1 MPTSIFALACALVFC
16 GLAGP
21 ASAQS
26 LESLIRLGEEEV
38 KLQPL
43 SASDLPALN
52 QDVTAGKARLPGSLS
67 ADQTRIG
74 QDRDIDPDAY
84 IVGPNDVLQL
94 YIWGEFDKPYTLQ
107 VDPEGYVLIPTV
119 GSFHISGLS
128 LTAAK
133 ERLSTAVQNK
143 YPNVDISIS
152 LVSMRF
158 FTAYVTGAVL
168 NEGSFTIY
176 PTTRVLNIIKQAGG
190 FRSRLQHIEL
200 SGQDAGGATNPNT
213 GRRSIQLIHRDGTSE
228 RVDLDMFLATGDLT
242 HNPYV
247 RMGDMVH
254 VSFRKHSVSIF
265 GAVNEEG
272 EYEFLP
278 GDTLGDLV
286 TLAKGLNRSKPLIS
300 AELWR
305 FQEGTDQAEVIEL
318 GSAKETLEELNYET
332 IRHIELRPNDAVFI
346 RAQSLWQST
355 HTVVISGEVK
365 FQGRYRIEPGV
376 TRIKDVVAAAGGL
389 TDEASLIGARVIR
402 TRVRAESDPQLE
414 QLKRQSEVAGLTDM
428 NIEDRAYLKTKTREE
443 KGRIAVDFER
453 LFVDGDE
460 GQNILLA
467 SGDVIFFPMQR
478 HTINVS
484 GQVQR
489 AGLID
494 YEPGRKVSYYIT
506 KAGGYL
512 HDADKRNARLVRART
527 GVREQLLNPNRFHR
541 HQWSSLKGV
550 HERLKDDLIVE
561 VGDEIWV
568 PQKERVDYWTLTR
581 EIIPTVFNILTLAA
595 LAKGA
600 FF

>member
-1 MPTSIFALACALVFC
+1 MPTSIFILAFALVFG

-21 ASAQS
+21 ASPQLGS
-26 LESLIRLGEEEV
+26 LESLIKRGEKEV
-38 KLQPL
+38 SPQAI
-43 SASDLPALN
+43 SASDLPDLN
-52 QDVTAGKARLPGSLS
+52 QNSISDKARLPGSLS
-67 ADQTRIG
+67 ADKTRIG

-94 YIWGEFDKPYTLQ
+94 YIWGEFDQPYTLQ
-107 VDPEGYVLIPTV
+107 VHPEGNVLIPTV

-143 YPNVDISIS
+143 YPNVGISIS

-168 NEGSFTIY
+168 NEGSFTIH
-176 PTTRVLNIIKQAGG
+176 PTTRVLDIIKQAGG
-190 FRSRLQHIEL
+190 FGDRLQRIAL
-200 SGQDAGGATNPNT
+200 QDQDAGGAANRNT
-213 GRRSIQLIHRDGTSE
+213 GRRSIQLVHRDGTSE
-228 RVDLDMFLATGDLT
+228 RVDLDMFLATGDLV

-247 RMGDMVH
+247 RMGDVVH

-272 EYEFLP
+272 KYEFLP

-305 FQEGTDQAEVIEL
+305 FQEGTEQAEVIEL
-318 GSAKETLEELNYET
+318 GSAKEMLEELNYET
-332 IRHIELRPNDAVFI
+332 IRHIELRPNDAIFI

-355 HTVVISGEVK
+355 HTVVISGEVR
-365 FQGRYRIEPGV
+365 FQGPYRIEPGI

-414 QLKRQSEVAGLTDM
+414 QLKRQSEVAGLTYM

-453 LFVDGDE
+453 LFVDDDE

-494 YEPGRKVSYYIT
+494 YEPGRKVRYYIT

-512 HDADKRNARLVRART
+512 YDADKRNARLVRART
-527 GVREQLLNPNRFHR
+527 GVRE
-541 HQWSSLKGV
+541 K
-550 HERLKDDLIVE
+550 LKDNLLVE

-568 PQKERVDYWTLTR
+568 PQKERIDYWAFTQET
-581 EIIPTVFNILTLAA
+581 IPTVFNILTLAA
-595 LAKGA
+595 LLKGA

>member
-1 MPTSIFALACALVFC
+1 MPTSIFVLAFALVFC

-21 ASAQS
+21 ASTQQGLGS
-26 LESLIRLGEEEV
+26 LESLVRGEEV
-38 KLQPL
+38 RQQAL
-43 SASDLPALN
+43 SASDIPDLN
-52 QDVTAGKARLPGSLS
+52 QAVISDKARLPGSLS
-67 ADQTRIG
+67 ADKTRIG

-94 YIWGEFDKPYTLQ
+94 YIWGEFDQPYTLQ
-107 VDPEGYVLIPTV
+107 VNPEGNVLIPTV
-119 GSFHISGLS
+119 GLFHISGLS

-168 NEGSFTIY
+168 NEGSFTIH
-176 PTTRVLNIIKQAGG
+176 PTTRVLDIIKQAGG
-190 FRSRLQHIEL
+190 FEGQIALQD
-200 SGQDAGGATNPNT
+200 QDAGGAANRNT

-228 RVDLDMFLATGDLT
+228 RVDLDMFLATGDLA

-265 GAVNEEG
+265 GAVNQEG

-305 FQEGTDQAEVIEL
+305 FQEDTGQAEVIEL
-318 GSAKETLEELNYET
+318 GSAKETLEELDYET
-332 IRHIELRPNDAVFI
+332 IRHIELRPNDAIFI

-355 HTVVISGEVK
+355 HTVVISGEVR

-402 TRVRAESDPQLE
+402 TKVRAEKDPQLE
-414 QLKRQSEVAGLTDM
+414 QLKRQSEIAGLTDM

-467 SGDVIFFPMQR
+467 NGDVIFFPMQR

-494 YEPGRKVSYYIT
+494 YEPGRKVRYYIT

-512 HDADKRNARLVRART
+512 YDADRRHARLVRART
-527 GVREQLLNPNRFHR
+527 GVRE
-541 HQWSSLKGV
+541 K
-550 HERLKDDLIVE
+550 LKDNLLVE

-568 PQKERVDYWTLTR
+568 PQKERIDYWALTQ
-581 EIIPTVFNILTLAA
+581 ETIPTVFNILTLAA
-595 LAKGA
+595 LLRGA

>member
-1 MPTSIFALACALVFC
+1 MPTSIFVLAFALVFC

-21 ASAQS
+21 ASAQLGN
-26 LESLIRLGEEEV
+26 LENLIDLGGGGGRL
-38 KLQPL
+38 QAF
-43 SASDLPALN
+43 SAADLPDLD
-52 QDVTAGKARLPGSLS
+52 QDLVSGKARLPGSLS
-67 ADQTRIG
+67 ADKTRIG

-94 YIWGEFDKPYTLQ
+94 YIWGEFDQLYTLQ
-107 VDPEGYVLIPTV
+107 VDPEGNVLIPTV

-133 ERLSTAVQNK
+133 EHLWVATQDK
-143 YPNVDISIS
+143 YPSVDISIS

-158 FTAYVTGAVL
+158 FTAYVTGAVM
-168 NEGSFTIY
+168 NEGSFTIH
-176 PTTRVLNIIKQAGG
+176 PTTRVADIINQAGG
-190 FRSRLQHIEL
+190 FRDRQAINR
-200 SGQDAGGATNPNT
+200 GT
-213 GRRSIQLIHRDGTSE
+213 GRRSIQMNHSDGTSE
-228 RVDLDMFLATGDLT
+228 RVDLDMFLATGNLA

-247 RMGDMVH
+247 RMGDVVH
-254 VSFRKHSVSIF
+254 VSFRNHSVYLF

-305 FQEGTDQAEVIEL
+305 FQEGSEQAELIEL
-318 GSAKETLEELNYET
+318 GGDKKMLTELDYEQ
-332 IRHIELRPNDAVFI
+332 IRRVELRPNDAIFI
-346 RAQSLWQST
+346 RARSLWQST
-355 HTVVISGEVK
+355 HTVVISGEVA
-365 FQGRYRIEPGV
+365 FQGRYRIEPSV

-402 TRVRAESDPQLE
+402 TRVRTERDPQLE
-414 QLKRQSEVAGLTDM
+414 QLKRQSEVAGLIYM

-443 KGRIAVDFER
+443 KGRVAVDFER

-460 GQNILLA
+460 QQNILLA
-467 SGDVIFFPMQR
+467 SGDVIFFPLQR
-478 HTINVS
+478 HTISVS

-494 YEPGRKVSYYIT
+494 YEPGRKVRYYIT

-512 HDADKRNARLVRART
+512 YDADKRHARLVRART
-527 GVREQLLNPNRFHR
+527 GVRE
-541 HQWSSLKGV
+541 K
-550 HERLKDDLIVE
+550 LKDNLLVE

-568 PQKERVDYWTLTR
+568 PQKERIDYLVFFQ
-581 EIIPTVFNILTLAA
+581 ETVRTAASVLALV
-595 LAKGA
+595 LAVQTVSR
-600 FF
+600 

>member
-21 ASAQS
+21 ASAQQGLGN
-26 LESLIRLGEEEV
+26 LENLINLGGGGTG
-38 KLQPL
+38 LQAF
-43 SASDLPALN
+43 SAADLPDLDQAL
-52 QDVTAGKARLPGSLS
+52 VSGKASLPSNLS
-67 ADQTRIG
+67 ADKTRIG

-84 IVGPNDVLQL
+84 VVGPNDVLQL
-94 YIWGEFDKPYTLQ
+94 YIWGEFDQLYTLQ
-107 VDPEGYVLIPTV
+107 VNPEGNVLIPTV

-133 ERLSTAVQNK
+133 ELLSTATAKK
-143 YPNVDISIS
+143 YPGVDISIS
-152 LVSMRF
+152 LVNMRF
-158 FTAYVTGAVL
+158 FTAYVTGAVI
-168 NEGSFTIY
+168 NEGSLTIH
-176 PTTRVLNIIKQAGG
+176 PTTRVADIINQAGG
-190 FRSRLQHIEL
+190 FRDRLQRTA
-200 SGQDAGGATNPNT
+200 QANRNT
-213 GRRSIQLIHRDGTSE
+213 GRRSIQVLHRDGTSE
-228 RVDLDMFLATGDLT
+228 RVDLDMFLATGDLA

-247 RMGDMVH
+247 RMGDVVH

-265 GAVNEEG
+265 GAVNQEG

-305 FQEGTDQAEVIEL
+305 FQEGTEQAEVIEL
-318 GSAKETLEELNYET
+318 SGDKEAMAELDFEA

-346 RAQSLWQST
+346 RARSLWQST
-355 HTVVISGEVK
+355 HSVVISGEVA
-365 FQGRYRIEPGV
+365 FQGRYRIDPGV

-402 TRVRAESDPQLE
+402 TKVRAERDPQLE
-414 QLKRQSEVAGLTDM
+414 QLKRQSEVGGLIYM

-478 HTINVS
+478 HTISVS

-494 YEPGRKVSYYIT
+494 YETGRNVRYYIA

-512 HDADKRNARLVRART
+512 YDADKRNARLIRART
-527 GVREQLLNPNRFHR
+527 GVREK
-541 HQWSSLKGV
+541 LKGN
-550 HERLKDDLIVE
+550 LLVE

-568 PQKERVDYWTLTR
+568 PQKERISYWAFTQETIR
-581 EIIPTVFNILTLAA
+581 TAASVLALV
-595 LAKGA
+595 LAVQA
-600 FF
+600 VR

>member
-1 MPTSIFALACALVFC
+1 MPTSIFVLACALVFC
-16 GLAGP
+16 GLVGP
-21 ASAQS
+21 ASAQQGLGS
-26 LESLIRLGEEEV
+26 LESLIKRGEEEV
-38 KLQPL
+38 RLPAL
-43 SASDLPALN
+43 SASDLPDLN
-52 QDVTAGKARLPGSLS
+52 QDLISDKARLPGSLS
-67 ADQTRIG
+67 ADKTRIG
-74 QDRDIDPDAY
+74 QDRDIDPDTY

-107 VDPEGYVLIPTV
+107 IDPEGYVLIPTV

-143 YPNVDISIS
+143 YPGVEISIS
-152 LVSMRF
+152 LVSMRL

-168 NEGSFTIY
+168 SEGSFTIH
-176 PTTRVLNIIKQAGG
+176 PTTRVADIINRAGG
-190 FRSRLQHIEL
+190 FRDRLQRIAL
-200 SGQDAGGATNPNT
+200 PGQDATARAT
-213 GRRSIQLIHRDGTSE
+213 GRRSIELIHRDGTTE
-228 RVDLDMFLATGDLT
+228 RVDLDMFLATGDLA

-247 RMGDMVH
+247 RMGDVVH

-305 FQEGTDQAEVIEL
+305 FQEGSEQAEVIEL
-318 GSAKETLEELNYET
+318 GGDKETLEELDFEN
-332 IRHIELRPNDAVFI
+332 IRHTALRPNDAIFI

-355 HTVVISGEVK
+355 HTVVISGEVA

-389 TDEASLIGARVIR
+389 TNEASLIGARVIR
-402 TRVRAESDPQLE
+402 TKVRAEKDPQLE
-414 QLKRQSEVAGLTDM
+414 QLKRQSEVAGLTYM
-428 NIEDRAYLKTKTREE
+428 NMEDRAYLKTKTREE
-443 KGRIAVDFER
+443 KGRVAVDFER
-453 LFVDGDE
+453 LFVNGDE

-494 YEPGRKVSYYIT
+494 YEAGRKVRYYIT

-512 HDADKRNARLVRART
+512 YDADKRNARLVRART
-527 GVREQLLNPNRFHR
+527 GVRE
-541 HQWSSLKGV
+541 K
-550 HERLKDDLIVE
+550 LKDNLLVE
-561 VGDEIWV
+561 VGDEIWI
-568 PQKERVDYWTLTR
+568 PQKERINYWVFFQD
-581 EIIPTVFNILTLAA
+581 TVRTAASVLALVIA
-595 LAKGA
+595 VQTVSR
-600 FF
+600 

>member
-1 MPTSIFALACALVFC
+1 MPTNIFVLACALVFC
-16 GLAGP
+16 GLARP
-21 ASAQS
+21 ASAQQGLGS
-26 LESLIRLGEEEV
+26 LESLIKRGEEEV

-43 SASDLPALN
+43 SVSDLPDLN
-52 QDVTAGKARLPGSLS
+52 QDLISDRARLPGGLG
-67 ADQTRIG
+67 ADKTRIG

-94 YIWGEFDKPYTLQ
+94 YIWGEFDKPYSLQ

-143 YPNVDISIS
+143 YPGVDISIS

-200 SGQDAGGATNPNT
+200 SGHAGGATNRNT

-228 RVDLDMFLATGDLT
+228 RVDLDMFLATGDLA

-265 GAVNEEG
+265 GAVNQEG

-286 TLAKGLNRSKPLIS
+286 TLAKGLNRSKPLVS

-305 FQEGTDQAEVIEL
+305 FQEGTEQAEVIEL
-318 GSAKETLEELNYET
+318 GGDKETLEELDFET
-332 IRHIELRPNDAVFI
+332 IRHTALRPNDAIFI

-355 HTVVISGEVK
+355 YTVVISGEVR

-402 TRVRAESDPQLE
+402 TKVRAEKDPQLE
-414 QLKRQSEVAGLTDM
+414 LLKRQSEVAGLTYM

-494 YEPGRKVSYYIT
+494 YEPGRKVRYYIT

-512 HDADKRNARLVRART
+512 YDADKRNARLVRART
-527 GVREQLLNPNRFHR
+527 GVREK
-541 HQWSSLKGV
+541 LKNN
-550 HERLKDDLIVE
+550 LIVE

-568 PQKERVDYWTLTR
+568 PQKERIDYWALTQETIR
-581 EIIPTVFNILTLAA
+581 TTYSILILAGLA
-595 LAKGA
+595 LR

>member
-1 MPTSIFALACALVFC
+1 MPTSIFVLAFALVFG

-21 ASAQS
+21 ASPQLGS
-26 LESLIRLGEEEV
+26 LESLIKRGEKEV
-38 KLQPL
+38 KPQAI

-52 QDVTAGKARLPGSLS
+52 QNLISDKARLPGSLS
-67 ADQTRIG
+67 ADKSRIG

-94 YIWGEFDKPYTLQ
+94 YIWGEFDQPYTLQ
-107 VDPEGYVLIPTV
+107 VHPEGNVLIPTV

-143 YPNVDISIS
+143 YPNVGISIS

-168 NEGSFTIY
+168 NEGSFTIH
-176 PTTRVLNIIKQAGG
+176 PTTRVLDIIKQAGG
-190 FRSRLQHIEL
+190 FGDRLQQIAL
-200 SGQDAGGATNPNT
+200 PDQDVGETTNRNT

-228 RVDLDMFLATGDLT
+228 RVDLDMFLATGDLV

-247 RMGDMVH
+247 RMGDVVH

-272 EYEFLP
+272 KYEFLP

-305 FQEGTDQAEVIEL
+305 FQEGTEQAEVIEL

-332 IRHIELRPNDAVFI
+332 IRHIELRPNDAIFI

-355 HTVVISGEVK
+355 HTVVISGEVR
-365 FQGRYRIEPGV
+365 FQGPYRIEPGI

-389 TDEASLIGARVIR
+389 TDQASLIGARVIR

-414 QLKRQSEVAGLTDM
+414 QLKRQSEVAGLTYM

-467 SGDVIFFPMQR
+467 SGDVIFFPLQR
-478 HTINVS
+478 HTISVS

-494 YEPGRKVSYYIT
+494 YEIGRKVRYYIT

-512 HDADKRNARLVRART
+512 YDADKRNARLVRART
-527 GVREQLLNPNRFHR
+527 GVRV
-541 HQWSSLKGV
+541 K
-550 HERLKDDLIVE
+550 LKDNLLVE

-568 PQKERVDYWTLTR
+568 PQKERIDYWALTQ
-581 EIIPTVFNILTLAA
+581 ETIPTVFNILTLAA
-595 LAKGA
+595 LLKGA

>member
-1 MPTSIFALACALVFC
+1 MPTSIFVLAFALVFC

-21 ASAQS
+21 ASAQLGN
-26 LESLIRLGEEEV
+26 LENLIDLGGGGGRL
-38 KLQPL
+38 QAF
-43 SASDLPALN
+43 SAADLPDLD
-52 QDVTAGKARLPGSLS
+52 QDLVSGKARLPGSLS
-67 ADQTRIG
+67 ADKTRIG

-94 YIWGEFDKPYTLQ
+94 YIWGEFDQLYTLQ
-107 VDPEGYVLIPTV
+107 VDPEGNVLIPTV

-133 ERLSTAVQNK
+133 EHLWVATQDK
-143 YPNVDISIS
+143 YPSVDISIS

-158 FTAYVTGAVL
+158 FTAYVTGAVM
-168 NEGSFTIY
+168 NEGSFTIH
-176 PTTRVLNIIKQAGG
+176 PTTRVADIINQAGG
-190 FRSRLQHIEL
+190 FRDR
-200 SGQDAGGATNPNT
+200 QDAGGAINRGT
-213 GRRSIQLIHRDGTSE
+213 GRRSIQLNHSDGTSE
-228 RVDLDMFLATGDLT
+228 RVDLDMFLATGNLA

-247 RMGDMVH
+247 RMGDVVH
-254 VSFRKHSVSIF
+254 VSFRNHSVYIF

-305 FQEGTDQAEVIEL
+305 FQEGSEQAELIEL
-318 GSAKETLEELNYET
+318 GGDKKMLTELDYEQ
-332 IRHIELRPNDAVFI
+332 IRRVELRPNDAIFI
-346 RAQSLWQST
+346 RARSLWQST
-355 HTVVISGEVK
+355 HTVVISGEVA

-402 TRVRAESDPQLE
+402 TRVRTERDPQLE
-414 QLKRQSEVAGLTDM
+414 QLKRQSEVAGLIYM

-443 KGRIAVDFER
+443 KGRVAVDFER

-460 GQNILLA
+460 QQNILLA
-467 SGDVIFFPMQR
+467 SGDVIFFPLQR
-478 HTINVS
+478 HTISVS

-494 YEPGRKVSYYIT
+494 YEPGRKVRYYIT

-512 HDADKRNARLVRART
+512 YDADKRHARLVRART
-527 GVREQLLNPNRFHR
+527 GVRE
-541 HQWSSLKGV
+541 K
-550 HERLKDDLIVE
+550 LKDNLLVE

-568 PQKERVDYWTLTR
+568 PQKERIDYLVFFQ
-581 EIIPTVFNILTLAA
+581 ETVRTAASVLALV
-595 LAKGA
+595 LAVQTVSR
-600 FF
+600 

>member
-1 MPTSIFALACALVFC
+1 MPTSIFVLACALVFC

-21 ASAQS
+21 ASAQLGN
-26 LESLIRLGEEEV
+26 LENLIDLGGGGGRL
-38 KLQPL
+38 QAF
-43 SASDLPALN
+43 SAADLPDLD
-52 QDVTAGKARLPGSLS
+52 QDLVSGKARLPGSLS
-67 ADQTRIG
+67 ADKTRIG

-94 YIWGEFDKPYTLQ
+94 YIWGEFDQLYTLQ
-107 VDPEGYVLIPTV
+107 VDPEGNVLIPTV

-133 ERLSTAVQNK
+133 EHLLVATQDK
-143 YPNVDISIS
+143 YPSVDISIS

-158 FTAYVTGAVL
+158 FTAYVTGTVM
-168 NEGSFTIY
+168 NEGSFTIH
-176 PTTRVLNIIKQAGG
+176 PTTRVADIINQAGG
-190 FRSRLQHIEL
+190 FRDR
-200 SGQDAGGATNPNT
+200 QDAGGAINRGT
-213 GRRSIQLIHRDGTSE
+213 GRRSIQLNHRDGSSE
-228 RVDLDMFLATGDLT
+228 RVDLDMFLATGNLA

-247 RMGDMVH
+247 RMGDVVH

-265 GAVNEEG
+265 GAVNQEG

-305 FQEGTDQAEVIEL
+305 FQEGSEQAELIEL
-318 GSAKETLEELNYET
+318 GGDKKMLTELDYEQ
-332 IRHIELRPNDAVFI
+332 IRRVELRPNDAIFI
-346 RAQSLWQST
+346 RARSLWQST
-355 HTVVISGEVK
+355 HTVVISGEVA

-389 TDEASLIGARVIR
+389 TAEASLIGARVIR
-402 TRVRAESDPQLE
+402 TRVRTERDPQLE
-414 QLKRQSEVAGLTDM
+414 QLKRQSEVAGLIYM

-443 KGRIAVDFER
+443 KGRVAVDFER

-460 GQNILLA
+460 QQNILLA
-467 SGDVIFFPMQR
+467 SGDVIFFPIQR
-478 HTINVS
+478 HTISVS

-494 YEPGRKVSYYIT
+494 YEPGRKVRYYIT

-512 HDADKRNARLVRART
+512 YDADKRHARLVRART
-527 GVREQLLNPNRFHR
+527 GVRE
-541 HQWSSLKGV
+541 K
-550 HERLKDDLIVE
+550 LKDNLLVE

-568 PQKERVDYWTLTR
+568 PQKERIDYLVFFQ
-581 EIIPTVFNILTLAA
+581 ETVRTAASVLALV
-595 LAKGA
+595 LAVQTVSR
-600 FF
+600 

>member
-1 MPTSIFALACALVFC
+1 MPTSIFVLAFALVFG

-21 ASAQS
+21 ASPQLGS
-26 LESLIRLGEEEV
+26 LESLIKRGEKEV
-38 KLQPL
+38 KPQAI

-52 QDVTAGKARLPGSLS
+52 QNLISDKARLPGSLS
-67 ADQTRIG
+67 ADKTRIG

-94 YIWGEFDKPYTLQ
+94 YIWGEFDQPYTLQ
-107 VDPEGYVLIPTV
+107 VHPEGNVLIPTV

-143 YPNVDISIS
+143 YPNVGISIS

-168 NEGSFTIY
+168 NEGSFTIH
-176 PTTRVLNIIKQAGG
+176 PTTRVLDIIKQAGG
-190 FRSRLQHIEL
+190 FGDRLQQIAL
-200 SGQDAGGATNPNT
+200 PDQDVGEATNRNT

-228 RVDLDMFLATGDLT
+228 RVDLDMFLATGDLA

-247 RMGDMVH
+247 RMGDVVH

-272 EYEFLP
+272 KYEFLP

-305 FQEGTDQAEVIEL
+305 FQEGTEQAEVIEL
-318 GSAKETLEELNYET
+318 GSAKEMLEELNYET
-332 IRHIELRPNDAVFI
+332 IRHIELRPNDAIFI

-355 HTVVISGEVK
+355 HTVVISGEVR
-365 FQGRYRIEPGV
+365 FQGPYRIEPGV

-414 QLKRQSEVAGLTDM
+414 QLKRQSEVAGLTYM

-453 LFVDGDE
+453 LFIDDDE

-478 HTINVS
+478 RTINVS

-494 YEPGRKVSYYIT
+494 YETGRKVRYYIT

-512 HDADKRNARLVRART
+512 YDADKRNARLVRART
-527 GVREQLLNPNRFHR
+527 GVRE
-541 HQWSSLKGV
+541 K
-550 HERLKDDLIVE
+550 LKDNLLVE
-561 VGDEIWV
+561 VGDEIWI
-568 PQKERVDYWTLTR
+568 PQKERIDYWALTQ
-581 EIIPTVFNILTLAA
+581 ETIPTVFNILTLAA
-595 LAKGA
+595 LLKGA

>member
-1 MPTSIFALACALVFC
+1 MPTSIFVLAFALVFC

-21 ASAQS
+21 ASAQLGN
-26 LESLIRLGEEEV
+26 LENLIDLGGGGGRL
-38 KLQPL
+38 QAF
-43 SASDLPALN
+43 SAADLPDLD
-52 QDVTAGKARLPGSLS
+52 QDLVSGKARLPGSLS
-67 ADQTRIG
+67 ADKTRIG

-94 YIWGEFDKPYTLQ
+94 YIWGEFDQLYTLQ
-107 VDPEGYVLIPTV
+107 VDPEGNVLIPTV

-133 ERLSTAVQNK
+133 EHLLVATQYK
-143 YPNVDISIS
+143 YPSVDISIS

-158 FTAYVTGAVL
+158 FTAYVTGAVM
-168 NEGSFTIY
+168 NEGSFTIH
-176 PTTRVLNIIKQAGG
+176 PTTRVADIINQAGG
-190 FRSRLQHIEL
+190 FRDRQ
-200 SGQDAGGATNPNT
+200 GAGGAINRGT
-213 GRRSIQLIHRDGTSE
+213 GRRSIQLNHRDGSSE
-228 RVDLDMFLATGDLT
+228 RVDLDMFLATGNLA

-247 RMGDMVH
+247 RMGDVVH
-254 VSFRKHSVSIF
+254 VSFRNHSVYIF

-305 FQEGTDQAEVIEL
+305 FQEGSEQAELIEL
-318 GSAKETLEELNYET
+318 GGDKKMLTELDYEQ
-332 IRHIELRPNDAVFI
+332 IRRVELRPNDAIFI
-346 RAQSLWQST
+346 RARSLWQST
-355 HTVVISGEVK
+355 HTVVISGEVAFK
-365 FQGRYRIEPGV
+365 GRYRIEPGV

-389 TDEASLIGARVIR
+389 TAEASLIGARVIR
-402 TRVRAESDPQLE
+402 TRVRTERDPQLE
-414 QLKRQSEVAGLTDM
+414 QLKRQSEVAGLIYM

-443 KGRIAVDFER
+443 KGRVAVDFER

-460 GQNILLA
+460 QQNILLA
-467 SGDVIFFPMQR
+467 SGDVIFFPLQR
-478 HTINVS
+478 HTISVS

-494 YEPGRKVSYYIT
+494 YEPGRKVRYYIT

-512 HDADKRNARLVRART
+512 YDADKRHARLVRART
-527 GVREQLLNPNRFHR
+527 GVRE
-541 HQWSSLKGV
+541 K
-550 HERLKDDLIVE
+550 LKDNLLVE

-568 PQKERVDYWTLTR
+568 PQKERIDYLVFFQ
-581 EIIPTVFNILTLAA
+581 ETVRTAASVLALV
-595 LAKGA
+595 LAVQTVSR
-600 FF
+600 

>member
-1 MPTSIFALACALVFC
+1 MPTSIFVLACALVFG

-21 ASAQS
+21 ASAQQGLGS
-26 LESLIRLGEEEV
+26 LESLIKRGEEEV
-38 KLQPL
+38 KLPAL

-52 QDVTAGKARLPGSLS
+52 QDLISDKARLPGSLS
-67 ADQTRIG
+67 ADKTRIG
-74 QDRDIDPDAY
+74 QDRDIDPDTY

-107 VDPEGYVLIPTV
+107 IDPEGHVLIPTV

-143 YPNVDISIS
+143 YPGVDISIS
-152 LVSMRF
+152 LVSMRL

-168 NEGSFTIY
+168 NEGSFTIH
-176 PTTRVLNIIKQAGG
+176 PTTRVADIINRAGG
-190 FRSRLQHIEL
+190 FRDRLQRIAL
-200 SGQDAGGATNPNT
+200 PGQDATTRAT
-213 GRRSIQLIHRDGTSE
+213 GRRSIELIHRDDTSE
-228 RVDLDMFLATGDLT
+228 RVDLDMFLATGDLA

-247 RMGDMVH
+247 RMGDVVH

-305 FQEGTDQAEVIEL
+305 FQEGTEQAEVIEL
-318 GSAKETLEELNYET
+318 GGDKETLAELDFEQV
-332 IRHIELRPNDAVFI
+332 RHTALRPNDAIFI
-346 RAQSLWQST
+346 RARSLWQST

-376 TRIKDVVAAAGGL
+376 TRIKDAVAAAGGL
-389 TDEASLIGARVIR
+389 TNEASLIGARVIR
-402 TRVRAESDPQLE
+402 TKVRTERDPQLE
-414 QLKRQSEVAGLTDM
+414 QLKRQSEVAGLTYM

-494 YEPGRKVSYYIT
+494 YEPGRKVRYYIT

-512 HDADKRNARLVRART
+512 YDADKRNARLVRART
-527 GVREQLLNPNRFHR
+527 GVRE
-541 HQWSSLKGV
+541 K
-550 HERLKDDLIVE
+550 LKDNLIVE

-568 PQKERVDYWTLTR
+568 PQKERINYWVFFQ
-581 EIIPTVFNILTLAA
+581 ETVGTAARVLALVIA
-595 LAKGA
+595 VQTVSQ
-600 FF
+600 

>member
-26 LESLIRLGEEEV
+26 LENLIKLGEEEV

-43 SASDLPALN
+43 SAADLPALN
-52 QDVTAGKARLPGSLS
+52 QDVTTGKASLPGSLG
-67 ADQTRIG
+67 ADKTRIG
-74 QDRDIDPDAY
+74 QDRDIDPDTY
-84 IVGPNDVLQL
+84 ITGPNDVLQL
-94 YIWGEFDKPYTLQ
+94 YIWGEFDQPYTLQ
-107 VDPEGYVLIPTV
+107 INPEGYVLIPTV

-168 NEGSFTIY
+168 NEGSFTIH
-176 PTTRVLNIIKQAGG
+176 PTTRVLDIIKQAGG
-190 FRSRLQHIEL
+190 FKGRIAS
-200 SGQDAGGATNPNT
+200 SGQDAGGATNLNT

-228 RVDLDMFLATGDLT
+228 RVDLDMFLATGDLA

-247 RMGDMVH
+247 RMGDVVH

-265 GAVNEEG
+265 GAVNQEG
-272 EYEFLP
+272 QYEFLP

-286 TLAKGLNRSKPLIS
+286 ILAKGLNRSRPLIS

-305 FQEGTDQAEVIEL
+305 FQEGIEQAEVIDL
-318 GSAKETLEELNYET
+318 GGTKEALEELNYET

-355 HTVVISGEVK
+355 HTVVISGEVR

-376 TRIKDVVAAAGGL
+376 THIKDVVAAAGGL

-402 TRVRAESDPQLE
+402 TKVRAEKDPQLE

-443 KGRIAVDFER
+443 KGRVAVDFER

-467 SGDVIFFPMQR
+467 NGDVIFFPMQR
-478 HTINVS
+478 RTINVS

-494 YEPGRKVSYYIT
+494 YEPGRKVRYYIT

-512 HDADKRNARLVRART
+512 YDADKRNARLVRART
-527 GVREQLLNPNRFHR
+527 GVRE
-541 HQWSSLKGV
+541 K
-550 HERLKDDLIVE
+550 LKDNLLVE

-568 PQKERVDYWTLTR
+568 PQKERIDYWALTQ
-581 EIIPTVFNILTLAA
+581 ETIPTVFNILTLAA
-595 LAKGA
+595 LLKGA

>member
-1 MPTSIFALACALVFC
+1 MPTSIFVLACALVFC
-16 GLAGP
+16 GLVGP
-21 ASAQS
+21 ASAQQGLGS
-26 LESLIRLGEEEV
+26 LESLIKRGEEEV
-38 KLQPL
+38 RLPAL
-43 SASDLPALN
+43 SASDLPDLN
-52 QDVTAGKARLPGSLS
+52 QDLISDKARLPGSLS
-67 ADQTRIG
+67 ADKTRIG
-74 QDRDIDPDAY
+74 QDRDIDPDTY

-107 VDPEGYVLIPTV
+107 IDPEGHVLIPTV

-143 YPNVDISIS
+143 YPGVEISIS
-152 LVSMRF
+152 LVSMRL

-168 NEGSFTIY
+168 SEGSFTIH
-176 PTTRVLNIIKQAGG
+176 PTTRVADIINRAGG
-190 FRSRLQHIEL
+190 FRDRLQRIAL
-200 SGQDAGGATNPNT
+200 PGQDATTRAT
-213 GRRSIQLIHRDGTSE
+213 GRRSIELIHRDGTTE
-228 RVDLDMFLATGDLT
+228 RVDLDMFLATGDLA

-247 RMGDMVH
+247 RMGDVVH

-286 TLAKGLNRSKPLIS
+286 TLAKGLRRSKPLIS

-305 FQEGTDQAEVIEL
+305 FQEGSEQAEVIEL
-318 GSAKETLEELNYET
+318 GGDKETLEELDFES
-332 IRHIELRPNDAVFI
+332 IRHTALRPNDAIFI

-355 HTVVISGEVK
+355 HTVVISGEVQ

-402 TRVRAESDPQLE
+402 TKVRAEKDPQLE
-414 QLKRQSEVAGLTDM
+414 QLKRQSEVAGLTYM
-428 NIEDRAYLKTKTREE
+428 NMEDRAYLKTKTREE
-443 KGRIAVDFER
+443 KGRVAVDFER
-453 LFVDGDE
+453 LFVNGDE

-494 YEPGRKVSYYIT
+494 YEAGRKVRYYIT

-512 HDADKRNARLVRART
+512 YDADRRNARLVRART
-527 GVREQLLNPNRFHR
+527 GVRE
-541 HQWSSLKGV
+541 K
-550 HERLKDDLIVE
+550 LKDNLIVE
-561 VGDEIWV
+561 VGDEIWI
-568 PQKERVDYWTLTR
+568 PQKERINYWVFFQD
-581 EIIPTVFNILTLAA
+581 TVRTAASVLALVIA
-595 LAKGA
+595 VQTVSR
-600 FF
+600 

>member
-1 MPTSIFALACALVFC
+1 MPTSIFALAFALVFC

-21 ASAQS
+21 ASAQQGLGS
-26 LESLIRLGEEEV
+26 LESLIKRGEEEV
-38 KLQPL
+38 RLPAL
-43 SASDLPALN
+43 SASDLPDLN
-52 QDVTAGKARLPGSLS
+52 QDLISDKARLPGSLS
-67 ADQTRIG
+67 ADKTRIG
-74 QDRDIDPDAY
+74 QDRDIDPDTY

-107 VDPEGYVLIPTV
+107 IDPEGHVLIPTV

-143 YPNVDISIS
+143 YPGVGISIS

-168 NEGSFTIY
+168 SEGSFTIH
-176 PTTRVLNIIKQAGG
+176 PTTRVADIINRAGG
-190 FRSRLQHIEL
+190 FRDRLQRIAL
-200 SGQDAGGATNPNT
+200 PGQDATTRAP
-213 GRRSIQLIHRDGTSE
+213 GRRSIELIHRDDTSE
-228 RVDLDMFLATGDLT
+228 RVDLDMFLATGDLA

-247 RMGDMVH
+247 HMGDVVH

-305 FQEGTDQAEVIEL
+305 FQEGTEQAELIEL
-318 GSAKETLEELNYET
+318 SGDKEAMEELDYEQ
-332 IRHIELRPNDAVFI
+332 IRHTALRPNDAIFI
-346 RAQSLWQST
+346 RARSLWQST
-355 HTVVISGEVK
+355 HTVVISGEVR

-402 TRVRAESDPQLE
+402 SKVRAERDPQLE
-414 QLKRQSEVAGLTDM
+414 QLRRQSEVAGLTYM

-443 KGRIAVDFER
+443 KGRVAVDFKR
-453 LFVDGDE
+453 LFVDDDE

-512 HDADKRNARLVRART
+512 YDADKRNARLVRART
-527 GVREQLLNPNRFHR
+527 GVRE
-541 HQWSSLKGV
+541 K
-550 HERLKDDLIVE
+550 LKDNLLVD

-568 PQKERVDYWTLTR
+568 PQKERINYWVFFQ
-581 EIIPTVFNILTLAA
+581 ETVGTAARVLALVIA
-595 LAKGA
+595 VQTVSR
-600 FF
+600 

>member
-1 MPTSIFALACALVFC
+1 MPTSIFVLAFALVFC

-21 ASAQS
+21 ASAQLGN
-26 LESLIRLGEEEV
+26 LENLIDLGGGGGRL
-38 KLQPL
+38 QAF
-43 SASDLPALN
+43 SAADLPDLD
-52 QDVTAGKARLPGSLS
+52 QDLVSGKARLPGSLS
-67 ADQTRIG
+67 ADKTRIG

-94 YIWGEFDKPYTLQ
+94 YIWGEFDQLYTLQ
-107 VDPEGYVLIPTV
+107 VDPEGNVLIPTV

-133 ERLSTAVQNK
+133 EHLLVATQDK
-143 YPNVDISIS
+143 YPSVDISIS

-158 FTAYVTGAVL
+158 FTAYVTGTVM
-168 NEGSFTIY
+168 NEGSFTIH
-176 PTTRVLNIIKQAGG
+176 PTTRVADIINQAGG
-190 FRSRLQHIEL
+190 FRDR
-200 SGQDAGGATNPNT
+200 QDAGGAINRGT
-213 GRRSIQLIHRDGTSE
+213 GRRSIQLNHRDGSSE
-228 RVDLDMFLATGDLT
+228 RVDLDMFLATGNLA

-247 RMGDMVH
+247 RMGDVVH

-265 GAVNEEG
+265 GAVNQEG

-305 FQEGTDQAEVIEL
+305 FQEGSEQAELIEL
-318 GSAKETLEELNYET
+318 GGDKKMLTELDYEQ
-332 IRHIELRPNDAVFI
+332 IRRVELRPNDAIFI
-346 RAQSLWQST
+346 RARSLWQST
-355 HTVVISGEVK
+355 HTVVISGEVA

-389 TDEASLIGARVIR
+389 TAEASLIGARVIR
-402 TRVRAESDPQLE
+402 TRVRTERDPQLE
-414 QLKRQSEVAGLTDM
+414 QLKRQSEVAGLIYM

-443 KGRIAVDFER
+443 KGRVAVDFER

-460 GQNILLA
+460 QQNILLA
-467 SGDVIFFPMQR
+467 SGDVIFFPIQR
-478 HTINVS
+478 HTISVS

-494 YEPGRKVSYYIT
+494 YEPGRKVRYYIT

-512 HDADKRNARLVRART
+512 YDADKRHARLVRART
-527 GVREQLLNPNRFHR
+527 GVRE
-541 HQWSSLKGV
+541 K
-550 HERLKDDLIVE
+550 LKDNLLVE

-568 PQKERVDYWTLTR
+568 PQKERIDYLVFFQ
-581 EIIPTVFNILTLAA
+581 ETVRTAASVLALV
-595 LAKGA
+595 LAVQTVSR
-600 FF
+600 

>member
-1 MPTSIFALACALVFC
+1 MPTSIFVLACALVFC

-21 ASAQS
+21 ASAQQG
-26 LESLIRLGEEEV
+26 LNLINLGSGGA
-38 KLQPL
+38 KLQAL
-43 SASDLPALN
+43 SAADLPDLN
-52 QDVTAGKARLPGSLS
+52 QDLTSGKARLPGSLNV
-67 ADQTRIG
+67 DKTRIG

-94 YIWGEFDKPYTLQ
+94 YIWGEFDQPYTLQ
-107 VDPEGYVLIPTV
+107 IDPEGNVLIPTV

-133 ERLSTAVQNK
+133 EHLSTAIQNK
-143 YPNVDISIS
+143 YPNVEISIS

-158 FTAYVTGAVL
+158 FTAYVTGAVI
-168 NEGSFTIY
+168 NEGSFTIH
-176 PTTRVLNIIKQAGG
+176 PTTRVADIIKQAGG
-190 FRSRLQHIEL
+190 FRDRLQ
-200 SGQDAGGATNPNT
+200 GQGVGEQLLRANRGTNRDT
-213 GRRSIQLIHRDGTSE
+213 GRRSIKVFHHDGTVE
-228 RVDLDMFLATGDLT
+228 RVDLDMFLATGNLA

-247 RMGDMVH
+247 RMGDVVH
-254 VSFRKHSVSIF
+254 VSFRNHSVYIF

-286 TLAKGLNRSKPLIS
+286 TLAKGLRRSKPLIS

-305 FQEGTDQAEVIEL
+305 FQEGTEQAEFIEL
-318 GSAKETLEELNYET
+318 SGDKETLEELDYEK

-346 RAQSLWQST
+346 RARSLWRST
-355 HTVVISGEVK
+355 HAVAISGEVR

-376 TRIKDVVAAAGGL
+376 TRVKDVVAAAGGL

-414 QLKRQSEVAGLTDM
+414 QLQRQSEVAGLTYM

-443 KGRIAVDFER
+443 KGRVAVDFER

-478 HTINVS
+478 HTVSVS

-494 YEPGRKVSYYIT
+494 YEIGRDVRYYIT

-512 HDADKRNARLVRART
+512 YDADKRNARLVRART
-527 GVREQLLNPNRFHR
+527 GVREKLEGDLL
-541 HQWSSLKGV
+541 
-550 HERLKDDLIVE
+550 VE

-568 PQKERVDYWTLTR
+568 PQKERINYWALTQETIR
-581 EIIPTVFNILTLAA
+581 TAASILALVLAVRS
-595 LAKGA
+595 L
-600 FF
+600 

>member
-1 MPTSIFALACALVFC
+1 MPTSIFILACALVFC

-21 ASAQS
+21 ASAQQGLGS
-26 LESLIRLGEEEV
+26 LESLIKRGEEEV
-38 KLQPL
+38 RLPAL
-43 SASDLPALN
+43 SASDLPDLN
-52 QDVTAGKARLPGSLS
+52 QDLISDKARLPGSLS
-67 ADQTRIG
+67 ADKTRIG
-74 QDRDIDPDAY
+74 QDRDIDPDTY

-107 VDPEGYVLIPTV
+107 IDPEGHVLIPTV

-128 LTAAK
+128 LTEAK

-143 YPNVDISIS
+143 YPGVDISIS
-152 LVSMRF
+152 LVSMRL

-168 NEGSFTIY
+168 NEGSFTIH
-176 PTTRVLNIIKQAGG
+176 PTTRVADIINRAGG
-190 FRSRLQHIEL
+190 FRDRLQRIAL
-200 SGQDAGGATNPNT
+200 PGQDATTRAT
-213 GRRSIQLIHRDGTSE
+213 GRRSIELIHRDDTSE
-228 RVDLDMFLATGDLT
+228 RVDLDMFLATGDLA

-247 RMGDMVH
+247 RMGDVVH

-305 FQEGTDQAEVIEL
+305 FQEGTEQAEVIEL
-318 GSAKETLEELNYET
+318 GGDKETLAELDFEQV
-332 IRHIELRPNDAVFI
+332 RHTALRPNDAIFI
-346 RAQSLWQST
+346 RSRSLWQST

-376 TRIKDVVAAAGGL
+376 TRIKDVVAGAGGL
-389 TDEASLIGARVIR
+389 TNEASLIGARVIR
-402 TRVRAESDPQLE
+402 TKVRAERDPQLE
-414 QLKRQSEVAGLTDM
+414 QLKRQSEVAGLTYM

-478 HTINVS
+478 HTISVS

-494 YEPGRKVSYYIT
+494 YEPGRKVRYYIT
-506 KAGGYL
+506 KSGGYL
-512 HDADKRNARLVRART
+512 YDADKRNARLVRART
-527 GVREQLLNPNRFHR
+527 GVRE
-541 HQWSSLKGV
+541 K
-550 HERLKDDLIVE
+550 LKDNLIVE

-568 PQKERVDYWTLTR
+568 PQKERINYWVFFQ
-581 EIIPTVFNILTLAA
+581 ETVGTAARVLALVIA
-595 LAKGA
+595 VQTVSR
-600 FF
+600 

>member
-1 MPTSIFALACALVFC
+1 MPTSIFVLACALVFC
-16 GLAGP
+16 RLAGP
-21 ASAQS
+21 TSAQQS
-26 LESLIRLGEEEV
+26 LGNLENLINLGGGTG
-38 KLQPL
+38 LQAF
-43 SASDLPALN
+43 SAADLPDLD
-52 QDVTAGKARLPGSLS
+52 QDLISGKARLPGSLS
-67 ADQTRIG
+67 ADKTRIG

-94 YIWGEFDKPYTLQ
+94 YIWGEFDQLYTLQ
-107 VDPEGYVLIPTV
+107 VDPEGNVLIPTV

-128 LTAAK
+128 LTTAK
-133 ERLSTAVQNK
+133 ELLSAATQRK
-143 YPNVDISIS
+143 YPGVDISIS

-158 FTAYVTGAVL
+158 FTAYVTGAVI
-168 NEGSFTIY
+168 NEGSFTIH
-176 PTTRVLNIIKQAGG
+176 PTMRVADIINQAGG
-190 FRSRLQHIEL
+190 FRDRLQRTAL
-200 SGQDAGGATNPNT
+200 QGQDAGGAINRGI
-213 GRRSIQLIHRDGTSE
+213 GRRSIKLIHRDGTRE
-228 RVDLDMFLATGDLT
+228 RVDLDMFLATGDLA

-247 RMGDMVH
+247 RMGDVVH

-265 GAVNEEG
+265 GAVNAEG

-286 TLAKGLNRSKPLIS
+286 TLAKGLRRSKPLIS

-305 FQEGTDQAEVIEL
+305 FQEGSEQAEVIEL
-318 GSAKETLEELNYET
+318 GGNKETLEELDFEQ
-332 IRHIELRPNDAVFI
+332 IRHTALRPNDAVFI

-355 HTVVISGEVK
+355 HTVVISGEVA

-376 TRIKDVVAAAGGL
+376 SRIKDVVAAAGGL

-402 TRVRAESDPQLE
+402 TKVRAESDPQLE
-414 QLKRQSEVAGLTDM
+414 QLKRQSEVAGLTYM

-489 AGLID
+489 AGLIN
-494 YEPGRKVSYYIT
+494 YEPGRKVRYYIT

-512 HDADKRNARLVRART
+512 YDADRRNARLVRART
-527 GVREQLLNPNRFHR
+527 GVRE
-541 HQWSSLKGV
+541 K
-550 HERLKDDLIVE
+550 LKDNLIVE
-561 VGDEIWV
+561 VGDEIWI
-568 PQKERVDYWTLTR
+568 PQKERIDYWALTQ
-581 EIIPTVFNILTLAA
+581 ESIPTVFHILTLAA
-595 LAKGA
+595 LLKGA
-600 FF
+600 IF

>member
-1 MPTSIFALACALVFC
+1 MPTSIFVLAFALVFC

-21 ASAQS
+21 ASAQLGN
-26 LESLIRLGEEEV
+26 LENLIDLGGGGGRL
-38 KLQPL
+38 QAF
-43 SASDLPALN
+43 SAADLPDLD
-52 QDVTAGKARLPGSLS
+52 QDLVSGKARLPGSLS
-67 ADQTRIG
+67 ADKTRIG

-94 YIWGEFDKPYTLQ
+94 YIWGEFDQLYTLQ
-107 VDPEGYVLIPTV
+107 VDPEGNVLIPTV

-133 ERLSTAVQNK
+133 EHLLVATQDK
-143 YPNVDISIS
+143 YPSVDISIS

-158 FTAYVTGAVL
+158 FTAYVTGTVM
-168 NEGSFTIY
+168 NEGSFTIH
-176 PTTRVLNIIKQAGG
+176 PTTRVADIINQAGG
-190 FRSRLQHIEL
+190 FRDR
-200 SGQDAGGATNPNT
+200 QDAGGAINRGT
-213 GRRSIQLIHRDGTSE
+213 GRRSIQLNHRDGTSE
-228 RVDLDMFLATGDLT
+228 RVDLDMFLATGNLA

-247 RMGDMVH
+247 RMGDVVH

-265 GAVNEEG
+265 GAVNQEG

-305 FQEGTDQAEVIEL
+305 FQEGSEQAELIEL
-318 GSAKETLEELNYET
+318 GGDKKMLTELDYEQ
-332 IRHIELRPNDAVFI
+332 IRRVELRPNDAIFI
-346 RAQSLWQST
+346 RARSLWQST
-355 HTVVISGEVK
+355 HTVVISGEVA

-389 TDEASLIGARVIR
+389 TAEASLIGARVIR
-402 TRVRAESDPQLE
+402 TRVRTERDPQLE
-414 QLKRQSEVAGLTDM
+414 QLKRQSEVAGLIYM

-443 KGRIAVDFER
+443 KGRVAVDFER

-460 GQNILLA
+460 QQNILLA
-467 SGDVIFFPMQR
+467 SGDVIFFPLQR
-478 HTINVS
+478 HTISVS

-494 YEPGRKVSYYIT
+494 YEPGRKVRYYIT

-512 HDADKRNARLVRART
+512 YDADKRHARLVRART
-527 GVREQLLNPNRFHR
+527 GVRE
-541 HQWSSLKGV
+541 K
-550 HERLKDDLIVE
+550 LKDNLLVE

-568 PQKERVDYWTLTR
+568 PQKERIDYLVFFQ
-581 EIIPTVFNILTLAA
+581 ETVRTAASVLALV
-595 LAKGA
+595 LAVQTVSR
-600 FF
+600 

>member
-1 MPTSIFALACALVFC
+1 MPTSIFVLAFALVFC

-21 ASAQS
+21 ASAQLGN
-26 LESLIRLGEEEV
+26 LENLIDLGGGGGRL
-38 KLQPL
+38 QAF
-43 SASDLPALN
+43 SAADLPDLD
-52 QDVTAGKARLPGSLS
+52 QDLVSGKARLPGSLS
-67 ADQTRIG
+67 ADKTRIG

-94 YIWGEFDKPYTLQ
+94 YIWGEFDQLYTLQ
-107 VDPEGYVLIPTV
+107 VDPEGNVLIPTV

-133 ERLSTAVQNK
+133 EHLLVATQDK
-143 YPNVDISIS
+143 YPSVDISIS

-158 FTAYVTGAVL
+158 FTAYVTGAVM
-168 NEGSFTIY
+168 NEGSFTIH
-176 PTTRVLNIIKQAGG
+176 PTTRVADIINQAGG
-190 FRSRLQHIEL
+190 FRDR
-200 SGQDAGGATNPNT
+200 QDAGGAINRGTS
-213 GRRSIQLIHRDGTSE
+213 RRSIQLIHRDGTSE
-228 RVDLDMFLATGDLT
+228 RVDLDMFLATGDLA

-247 RMGDMVH
+247 RMGDVVH

-265 GAVNEEG
+265 GAVNQEG

-305 FQEGTDQAEVIEL
+305 FQEGSEQAELIEL
-318 GSAKETLEELNYET
+318 GGDKKMLTELDYEQ
-332 IRHIELRPNDAVFI
+332 IRRVELRPNDAIFI
-346 RAQSLWQST
+346 RARSLWQST
-355 HTVVISGEVK
+355 HTVVISGEVA

-389 TDEASLIGARVIR
+389 TAEASLIGARVIR
-402 TRVRAESDPQLE
+402 TRVRTERDPQLE
-414 QLKRQSEVAGLTDM
+414 QLKRQSEVAGLIYM

-443 KGRIAVDFER
+443 KGRVAVDFER

-460 GQNILLA
+460 QQNILLA
-467 SGDVIFFPMQR
+467 SGDVIFFPLQR
-478 HTINVS
+478 HTISVS

-494 YEPGRKVSYYIT
+494 YEPGRKVRYYIT

-512 HDADKRNARLVRART
+512 YDADKRHARLVRART
-527 GVREQLLNPNRFHR
+527 GVRE
-541 HQWSSLKGV
+541 K
-550 HERLKDDLIVE
+550 LKDNLLVE

-568 PQKERVDYWTLTR
+568 PQKERIDYLVFFQ
-581 EIIPTVFNILTLAA
+581 ETVRTAASVLALV
-595 LAKGA
+595 LAVQTVSR
-600 FF
+600 

>member
-1 MPTSIFALACALVFC
+1 MPTNIFALACALVFC

-21 ASAQS
+21 ASAQQGLGS
-26 LESLIRLGEEEV
+26 LESLIKRGEEEV
-38 KLQPL
+38 RLPAL
-43 SASDLPALN
+43 STSDLPDLN
-52 QDVTAGKARLPGSLS
+52 QDLISDKARLPGSLS
-67 ADQTRIG
+67 ADKTRIG
-74 QDRDIDPDAY
+74 QDRDIDPDTY

-107 VDPEGYVLIPTV
+107 IDPEGHVLIPTV

-143 YPNVDISIS
+143 YPGVEISIS
-152 LVSMRF
+152 LVSMRL

-168 NEGSFTIY
+168 SEGSFTIH
-176 PTTRVLNIIKQAGG
+176 PTTRVADIINRAGG
-190 FRSRLQHIEL
+190 FRDRLQRIAL
-200 SGQDAGGATNPNT
+200 PGQDATTRAT

-228 RVDLDMFLATGDLT
+228 RVDLDMFLATGDLA
-242 HNPYV
+242 HNPYM
-247 RMGDMVH
+247 RMGDVVH

-305 FQEGTDQAEVIEL
+305 FQEGTEQAEVIQL
-318 GSAKETLEELNYET
+318 GGDKETLAELDFEQ
-332 IRHIELRPNDAVFI
+332 IRHTALRPNDAIFI

-355 HTVVISGEVK
+355 HTVVISGEVR

-402 TRVRAESDPQLE
+402 TKVRAERDPQLE
-414 QLKRQSEVAGLTDM
+414 QLKRQSEVAGLTYM
-428 NIEDRAYLKTKTREE
+428 NMEDRAYLKTKTREE
-443 KGRIAVDFER
+443 KGRVAVDFER
-453 LFVDGDE
+453 LFVDDNE

-478 HTINVS
+478 HTISVS

-494 YEPGRKVSYYIT
+494 YEAGRKVRYYIT

-512 HDADKRNARLVRART
+512 YDADKRNARLVRART
-527 GVREQLLNPNRFHR
+527 GVRE
-541 HQWSSLKGV
+541 K
-550 HERLKDDLIVE
+550 LKDNLLVE

-568 PQKERVDYWTLTR
+568 PQKERIDYWVFFQ
-581 EIIPTVFNILTLAA
+581 ETVSTAARVLALVIA
-595 LAKGA
+595 VQTVSR
-600 FF
+600 

>member
-21 ASAQS
+21 ASAQQGLGN
-26 LESLIRLGEEEV
+26 LENLINLGGGGTG
-38 KLQPL
+38 LRAF
-43 SASDLPALN
+43 SAADLPDLDQAL
-52 QDVTAGKARLPGSLS
+52 VSGKASLPSNLS
-67 ADQTRIG
+67 ADKTRIG

-84 IVGPNDVLQL
+84 VVGPNDVLQL
-94 YIWGEFDKPYTLQ
+94 YIWGEFDQLYTLQ
-107 VDPEGYVLIPTV
+107 VDPEGNVLIPTV

-133 ERLSTAVQNK
+133 ELLSTATAKK
-143 YPNVDISIS
+143 YPGVDISIS

-158 FTAYVTGAVL
+158 FTAYVTGAVIS
-168 NEGSFTIY
+168 EGSLTIH
-176 PTTRVLNIIKQAGG
+176 PTTRVADIINQAGG
-190 FRSRLQHIEL
+190 FRDRLQRTA
-200 SGQDAGGATNPNT
+200 QANRNT
-213 GRRSIQLIHRDGTSE
+213 GRRSIQVLHRDGTSE
-228 RVDLDMFLATGDLT
+228 RVDLDMFLATGDLA

-247 RMGDMVH
+247 RMGDVVH

-265 GAVNEEG
+265 GAVNQEG

-305 FQEGTDQAEVIEL
+305 FQEGTEQAEVIEL
-318 GSAKETLEELNYET
+318 SGDKEAMAELDFEA

-346 RAQSLWQST
+346 RARSLWQSM
-355 HTVVISGEVK
+355 HSVVISGEVA

-402 TRVRAESDPQLE
+402 TKVRAERDPQLE
-414 QLKRQSEVAGLTDM
+414 QLKRQSEVGGLIYM

-478 HTINVS
+478 HTISVS

-494 YEPGRKVSYYIT
+494 YETGRNVRYYIA

-512 HDADKRNARLVRART
+512 YDADKRNARLIRART
-527 GVREQLLNPNRFHR
+527 GVRE
-541 HQWSSLKGV
+541 K
-550 HERLKDDLIVE
+550 LKDNLLVE

-568 PQKERVDYWTLTR
+568 PQKERISYWAITQETIR
-581 EIIPTVFNILTLAA
+581 TAASVLALV
-595 LAKGA
+595 LAVQA
-600 FF
+600 VR

>member
-1 MPTSIFALACALVFC
+1 
-16 GLAGP
+16 
-21 ASAQS
+21 
-26 LESLIRLGEEEV
+26 
-38 KLQPL
+38 
-43 SASDLPALN
+43 
-52 QDVTAGKARLPGSLS
+52 
-67 ADQTRIG
+67 
-74 QDRDIDPDAY
+74 
-84 IVGPNDVLQL
+84 
-94 YIWGEFDKPYTLQ
+94 
-107 VDPEGYVLIPTV
+107 
-119 GSFHISGLS
+119 
-128 LTAAK
+128 
-133 ERLSTAVQNK
+133 
-143 YPNVDISIS
+143 
-152 LVSMRF
+152 
-158 FTAYVTGAVL
+158 
-168 NEGSFTIY
+168 
-176 PTTRVLNIIKQAGG
+176 
-190 FRSRLQHIEL
+190 
-200 SGQDAGGATNPNT
+200 
-213 GRRSIQLIHRDGTSE
+213 
-228 RVDLDMFLATGDLT
+228 MFLATGDLA

-247 RMGDMVH
+247 RMGDVVH

-305 FQEGTDQAEVIEL
+305 FQEGTEQAELIEL

-332 IRHIELRPNDAVFI
+332 IRHIELRPNDAIFI

-355 HTVVISGEVK
+355 HTVVISGEVR

-402 TRVRAESDPQLE
+402 TKVRAEKDPQLE

-467 SGDVIFFPMQR
+467 NGDVIFFPMQR

-494 YEPGRKVSYYIT
+494 YEPGRKVRYYIT

-512 HDADKRNARLVRART
+512 YDADKRNARLVRART
-527 GVREQLLNPNRFHR
+527 GVRE
-541 HQWSSLKGV
+541 K
-550 HERLKDDLIVE
+550 LKDNPASRGRRRNMGAPEGAHRLL
-561 VGDEIWV
+561 GTH
-568 PQKERVDYWTLTR
+568 PRDYSHRLQYPDPR
-581 EIIPTVFNILTLAA
+581 GLA
-595 LAKGA
+595 LRGA
-600 FF
+600 SF

>member
-21 ASAQS
+21 ASAQQGLGS
-26 LESLIRLGEEEV
+26 LESLIKRGEEEV
-38 KLQPL
+38 RLPAL

-52 QDVTAGKARLPGSLS
+52 QDLISDKARLPGSLS
-67 ADQTRIG
+67 ADKTRIG
-74 QDRDIDPDAY
+74 QDRDIDPDTY

-107 VDPEGYVLIPTV
+107 IDPEGHVLIPTV

-143 YPNVDISIS
+143 YPGVDISTS
-152 LVSMRF
+152 LVSMRL

-168 NEGSFTIY
+168 NEGSFTIH
-176 PTTRVLNIIKQAGG
+176 PTTRVADIINRAGG
-190 FRSRLQHIEL
+190 FKDRLQRIAL
-200 SGQDAGGATNPNT
+200 PGQDATTRAT
-213 GRRSIQLIHRDGTSE
+213 GRRSIELIHRDGTSE
-228 RVDLDMFLATGDLT
+228 RVDLDMFLATGDLA

-247 RMGDMVH
+247 RMGDVVH

-305 FQEGTDQAEVIEL
+305 FQEGTEQAEVIEL
-318 GSAKETLEELNYET
+318 GGDKETLAELDFEQV
-332 IRHIELRPNDAVFI
+332 RHTALRPNDAIFI
-346 RAQSLWQST
+346 RARSLWQST

-389 TDEASLIGARVIR
+389 TNEASLIGARVIR
-402 TRVRAESDPQLE
+402 TKVRAERDPQLD
-414 QLKRQSEVAGLTDM
+414 QLKRQSEVAGLTYM

-453 LFVDGDE
+453 LFVDGNE

-478 HTINVS
+478 HTISVS

-494 YEPGRKVSYYIT
+494 YEAGRKVRYYIT

-512 HDADKRNARLVRART
+512 YDADRRNARLVRART
-527 GVREQLLNPNRFHR
+527 GVRE
-541 HQWSSLKGV
+541 K
-550 HERLKDDLIVE
+550 LKDNLLVE

-568 PQKERVDYWTLTR
+568 PQKERINYWVFFQ
-581 EIIPTVFNILTLAA
+581 ETVRTAASVLALVIA
-595 LAKGA
+595 VQTVSR
-600 FF
+600 

>member
-1 MPTSIFALACALVFC
+1 MPTSIFVLAFALVFC

-21 ASAQS
+21 ASAQLGN
-26 LESLIRLGEEEV
+26 LENLIDLGGGGGRL
-38 KLQPL
+38 QAF
-43 SASDLPALN
+43 SAADLPDLD
-52 QDVTAGKARLPGSLS
+52 QDLVSGKARLPGSLS
-67 ADQTRIG
+67 ADKTRIG

-94 YIWGEFDKPYTLQ
+94 YIWGEFDQLYTLQ
-107 VDPEGYVLIPTV
+107 VDPEGNVLIPTV

-133 ERLSTAVQNK
+133 EHLLVATQDK
-143 YPNVDISIS
+143 YPSVDISIS

-158 FTAYVTGAVL
+158 FTAYVTGTVM
-168 NEGSFTIY
+168 NEGSFTIH
-176 PTTRVLNIIKQAGG
+176 PTTRVADIINQAGG
-190 FRSRLQHIEL
+190 FRDR
-200 SGQDAGGATNPNT
+200 QDAGGAINRGT
-213 GRRSIQLIHRDGTSE
+213 GRRSIQLNHRDGSSE
-228 RVDLDMFLATGDLT
+228 RVDLDMFLATGNLA

-247 RMGDMVH
+247 RMGDVVH

-265 GAVNEEG
+265 GAVNQEG

-305 FQEGTDQAEVIEL
+305 FQEGSEQAELIEL
-318 GSAKETLEELNYET
+318 GGDKKMLTELDYEQ
-332 IRHIELRPNDAVFI
+332 IRRVELRPNDAIFI
-346 RAQSLWQST
+346 RARSLWQST
-355 HTVVISGEVK
+355 HTVVISGEVA

-389 TDEASLIGARVIR
+389 TAEASLIGARVIR
-402 TRVRAESDPQLE
+402 TRVRTERDPQLE
-414 QLKRQSEVAGLTDM
+414 QLKRQSEVAGLIYM

-443 KGRIAVDFER
+443 KGRVAVDFER

-460 GQNILLA
+460 QQNILLA
-467 SGDVIFFPMQR
+467 SGDVIFFPLQR
-478 HTINVS
+478 HTISVS

-494 YEPGRKVSYYIT
+494 YEPGRKVRYYIT

-512 HDADKRNARLVRART
+512 YDADKRHARLVRART
-527 GVREQLLNPNRFHR
+527 GVRE
-541 HQWSSLKGV
+541 K
-550 HERLKDDLIVE
+550 LKDNLLVE

-568 PQKERVDYWTLTR
+568 PQKERIDYLVFFQ
-581 EIIPTVFNILTLAA
+581 ETVRTAASVLALV
-595 LAKGA
+595 LAVQTVSR
-600 FF
+600 

>member
-21 ASAQS
+21 ASAQQGLGS
-26 LESLIRLGEEEV
+26 LESLIKRGEEEV
-38 KLQPL
+38 RLPAL
-43 SASDLPALN
+43 SASDLPDLN
-52 QDVTAGKARLPGSLS
+52 QDLISDKARLPGSLS
-67 ADQTRIG
+67 ADKTRIG
-74 QDRDIDPDAY
+74 QDRDIDPDTY

-107 VDPEGYVLIPTV
+107 IDPEGHVLIPTV

-143 YPNVDISIS
+143 YPGVDISTS
-152 LVSMRF
+152 LVSMRL

-168 NEGSFTIY
+168 NEGSFTIH
-176 PTTRVLNIIKQAGG
+176 PTTRVADIINRAGG
-190 FRSRLQHIEL
+190 FKDRLQRIAL
-200 SGQDAGGATNPNT
+200 PGQDATTRAT
-213 GRRSIQLIHRDGTSE
+213 GRRSIELIHRDDTSE
-228 RVDLDMFLATGDLT
+228 RVDLDMFLATGDLA

-247 RMGDMVH
+247 RMGDVVH

-305 FQEGTDQAEVIEL
+305 FQEGTEQAEVIEL
-318 GSAKETLEELNYET
+318 GGDKETLAELDFEQV
-332 IRHIELRPNDAVFI
+332 RHTALRPNDAIFI
-346 RAQSLWQST
+346 RARSLWQST

-389 TDEASLIGARVIR
+389 TNEASLIGARVIR
-402 TRVRAESDPQLE
+402 TKVRAERDPQLD
-414 QLKRQSEVAGLTDM
+414 QLKRQSEVAGLTYM

-453 LFVDGDE
+453 LFVDGNE

-478 HTINVS
+478 HTISVS

-494 YEPGRKVSYYIT
+494 YEAGRKVRYYIT

-512 HDADKRNARLVRART
+512 YDADRRNARLVRART
-527 GVREQLLNPNRFHR
+527 GVRE
-541 HQWSSLKGV
+541 K
-550 HERLKDDLIVE
+550 LKDNLLVE

-568 PQKERVDYWTLTR
+568 PQKERINYWVFFQ
-581 EIIPTVFNILTLAA
+581 ETVRTAASVLALVIA
-595 LAKGA
+595 VQTVSR
-600 FF
+600 

>member
-1 MPTSIFALACALVFC
+1 MPTSIFVLAFALVFC

-21 ASAQS
+21 ASAQQGLGN
-26 LESLIRLGEEEV
+26 LENLIDLGGGGGRL
-38 KLQPL
+38 QAF
-43 SASDLPALN
+43 SAADLPDL
-52 QDVTAGKARLPGSLS
+52 DPDLVSGKASLPGSLS
-67 ADQTRIG
+67 ADKSRIG

-94 YIWGEFDKPYTLQ
+94 YIWGEFDQLYTLQ
-107 VDPEGYVLIPTV
+107 VDPEGNVLIPTI

-133 ERLSTAVQNK
+133 EHLLVATQDK
-143 YPNVDISIS
+143 YPSVDISIS

-158 FTAYVTGAVL
+158 FTAYVTGAVM
-168 NEGSFTIY
+168 NEGSFTIH
-176 PTTRVLNIIKQAGG
+176 PTTRVADIINQAGG
-190 FRSRLQHIEL
+190 FRDRQN
-200 SGQDAGGATNPNT
+200 AGGAINRGT
-213 GRRSIQLIHRDGTSE
+213 GRRSIQLNHSDGTSE
-228 RVDLDMFLATGDLT
+228 RVDLDMFLATGNLAY
-242 HNPYV
+242 NPYV
-247 RMGDMVH
+247 GMGDVVH
-254 VSFRKHSVSIF
+254 VSFRRHSVYIF
-265 GAVNEEG
+265 GAVYEEG

-305 FQEGTDQAEVIEL
+305 FQEGSEQAELIEL
-318 GSAKETLEELNYET
+318 GGDKKMLTELDYEQ
-332 IRHIELRPNDAVFI
+332 IRRVELRPNDAIFI
-346 RAQSLWQST
+346 RARSLWQST
-355 HTVVISGEVK
+355 HTVVISGEVT

-402 TRVRAESDPQLE
+402 TRVRTERDPQLE
-414 QLKRQSEVAGLTDM
+414 QLKRQSEVAGLTYM

-443 KGRIAVDFER
+443 KGRVAVDFKR

-460 GQNILLA
+460 QQNILLA
-467 SGDVIFFPMQR
+467 SGDVIFFPLQR
-478 HTINVS
+478 HTISVS

-494 YEPGRKVSYYIT
+494 YELGRKVRYYIT

-512 HDADKRNARLVRART
+512 YDADRRHARLVRART
-527 GVREQLLNPNRFHR
+527 GVRE
-541 HQWSSLKGV
+541 K
-550 HERLKDDLIVE
+550 LKDNLLVE
-561 VGDEIWV
+561 VGDEIWI
-568 PQKERVDYWTLTR
+568 PQKERIDYWAFTQET
-581 EIIPTVFNILTLAA
+581 IPTVFNILTLAA
-595 LAKGA
+595 LLKGA

>member
-1 MPTSIFALACALVFC
+1 MPTSIFVLAFALVFC

-21 ASAQS
+21 ASAQLGN
-26 LESLIRLGEEEV
+26 LENLIDLGGGGGRL
-38 KLQPL
+38 QAF
-43 SASDLPALN
+43 SAADLPDLD
-52 QDVTAGKARLPGSLS
+52 QDLVSGKARLPGSLS
-67 ADQTRIG
+67 ADKTRIG

-94 YIWGEFDKPYTLQ
+94 YIWGEFDQLYTLQ
-107 VDPEGYVLIPTV
+107 VDPEGNVLIPTV

-133 ERLSTAVQNK
+133 EHLLVATQDK
-143 YPNVDISIS
+143 YPSVDISIS

-158 FTAYVTGAVL
+158 FTAYVTGTVM
-168 NEGSFTIY
+168 NEGSFTIH
-176 PTTRVLNIIKQAGG
+176 PTTRVADIINQAGG
-190 FRSRLQHIEL
+190 FRDR
-200 SGQDAGGATNPNT
+200 QDAGGAINRGT
-213 GRRSIQLIHRDGTSE
+213 GRRSIQLNHSDGSSE
-228 RVDLDMFLATGDLT
+228 RVDLDMFLATGNLA

-247 RMGDMVH
+247 RMGDVVH

-265 GAVNEEG
+265 GAVNQEG

-305 FQEGTDQAEVIEL
+305 FQEGSEQAELIEL
-318 GSAKETLEELNYET
+318 GGDKKMLTELDYEQ
-332 IRHIELRPNDAVFI
+332 IRRVELRPNDAIFI
-346 RAQSLWQST
+346 RARSLWQST
-355 HTVVISGEVK
+355 HTVVISGEVA

-389 TDEASLIGARVIR
+389 TAEASLIGARVIR
-402 TRVRAESDPQLE
+402 TRVRTERDPQLE
-414 QLKRQSEVAGLTDM
+414 QLKRQSEVAGLIYM

-443 KGRIAVDFER
+443 KGRVAVDFER

-460 GQNILLA
+460 QQNILLA
-467 SGDVIFFPMQR
+467 SGDVIFFPIQR
-478 HTINVS
+478 HTISVS

-494 YEPGRKVSYYIT
+494 YEPGRKVRYYIT

-512 HDADKRNARLVRART
+512 YDADKRHARLVRART
-527 GVREQLLNPNRFHR
+527 GVRE
-541 HQWSSLKGV
+541 K
-550 HERLKDDLIVE
+550 LKDNLLVE

-568 PQKERVDYWTLTR
+568 PQKERIDYLVFFQ
-581 EIIPTVFNILTLAA
+581 ETVRTAASVLALV
-595 LAKGA
+595 LAVQTVSR
-600 FF
+600 

>member
-1 MPTSIFALACALVFC
+1 MPTSIFVLAFALVFC

-21 ASAQS
+21 ASAQLGN
-26 LESLIRLGEEEV
+26 LENLIDLGGGGGRL
-38 KLQPL
+38 QAF
-43 SASDLPALN
+43 SAADLPDLD
-52 QDVTAGKARLPGSLS
+52 QDLVSGKARLPGSLS
-67 ADQTRIG
+67 ADKTRIG

-94 YIWGEFDKPYTLQ
+94 YIWGEFDQLYTLQ
-107 VDPEGYVLIPTV
+107 VDPEGNVLIPTV

-133 ERLSTAVQNK
+133 EYLLVATQDK
-143 YPNVDISIS
+143 YPSVDISIS

-158 FTAYVTGAVL
+158 FTAYVTGAVM
-168 NEGSFTIY
+168 NEGSFTIH
-176 PTTRVLNIIKQAGG
+176 PTTRVADIINQAGG
-190 FRSRLQHIEL
+190 FRDR
-200 SGQDAGGATNPNT
+200 QDAGGAINRGT
-213 GRRSIQLIHRDGTSE
+213 GRRSIHLNHSDGTSE
-228 RVDLDMFLATGDLT
+228 RVDLDMFLATGNLA

-247 RMGDMVH
+247 RMGDVVH
-254 VSFRKHSVSIF
+254 VSFRNHSVYIF

-305 FQEGTDQAEVIEL
+305 FQEGSEQAELIEL
-318 GSAKETLEELNYET
+318 GSDKKMLTELDYEQ
-332 IRHIELRPNDAVFI
+332 IRRVELRPNDAIFI
-346 RAQSLWQST
+346 RARSLWQST
-355 HTVVISGEVK
+355 HTVVISGEVA

-376 TRIKDVVAAAGGL
+376 SRIKDVVAAAGGL

-402 TRVRAESDPQLE
+402 TRVRTERDPQLE
-414 QLKRQSEVAGLTDM
+414 QLKRQSEVAGLIYM

-443 KGRIAVDFER
+443 KGRVAVDFER

-460 GQNILLA
+460 QQNILLA
-467 SGDVIFFPMQR
+467 SGDVIFFPLQR
-478 HTINVS
+478 HTISVS

-494 YEPGRKVSYYIT
+494 YEPGRKVRYYIT

-512 HDADKRNARLVRART
+512 YDADKRHARLVRART
-527 GVREQLLNPNRFHR
+527 GVRE
-541 HQWSSLKGV
+541 K
-550 HERLKDDLIVE
+550 LKDNLLVE

-568 PQKERVDYWTLTR
+568 PQKERIDYLVFFQ
-581 EIIPTVFNILTLAA
+581 ETVRTAASVLALV
-595 LAKGA
+595 LAVQTVSR
-600 FF
+600 

>member
-1 MPTSIFALACALVFC
+1 MPTSIFVLACALVFC

-21 ASAQS
+21 ASAQQGLGN
-26 LESLIRLGEEEV
+26 LESLVRGEEV
-38 KLQPL
+38 RQQAL
-43 SASDLPALN
+43 SASDIPDLN
-52 QDVTAGKARLPGSLS
+52 QAVISDKARLPGSLS
-67 ADQTRIG
+67 ADKTRIG

-94 YIWGEFDKPYTLQ
+94 YIWGEFDQPYSLQ
-107 VDPEGYVLIPTV
+107 VNPEGNVLIPTV
-119 GSFHISGLS
+119 GLFHISGLS

-168 NEGSFTIY
+168 NEGSFTIH
-176 PTTRVLNIIKQAGG
+176 PTTRVLDIIKQAGG
-190 FRSRLQHIEL
+190 FKGQIALQD
-200 SGQDAGGATNPNT
+200 QDAGGAANRNT

-228 RVDLDMFLATGDLT
+228 RVDLDMFLATGDLA

-305 FQEGTDQAEVIEL
+305 FQEDTGQAEVIEL
-318 GSAKETLEELNYET
+318 GSAKETLEELDYET
-332 IRHIELRPNDAVFI
+332 MRHIELRPNDAIFI

-355 HTVVISGEVK
+355 YTVVISGEVR

-402 TRVRAESDPQLE
+402 TKVRAEKDPQLE
-414 QLKRQSEVAGLTDM
+414 QLKRQSEIAGLTDM

-467 SGDVIFFPMQR
+467 NGDVIFFPMQR

-494 YEPGRKVSYYIT
+494 YEPGRKVRYYIT

-512 HDADKRNARLVRART
+512 YDADRRHARLVRART
-527 GVREQLLNPNRFHR
+527 GVRE
-541 HQWSSLKGV
+541 K
-550 HERLKDDLIVE
+550 LKDNLLVE

-568 PQKERVDYWTLTR
+568 PQKERIDYWALTQ
-581 EIIPTVFNILTLAA
+581 ETIPTVFNILTLAA
-595 LAKGA
+595 LLRGA